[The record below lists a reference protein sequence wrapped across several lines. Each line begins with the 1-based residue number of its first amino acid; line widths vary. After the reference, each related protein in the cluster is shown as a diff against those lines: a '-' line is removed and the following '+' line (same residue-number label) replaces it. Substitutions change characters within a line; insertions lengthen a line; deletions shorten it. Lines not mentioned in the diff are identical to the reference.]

1 MAKRTADTKE
11 EEILTEAKSRFRQC
25 VNWEAEARVRFD
37 FDYKF
42 ANGDAHNQYQWD
54 QAIVQDRLA
63 NRQPVL
69 TINKTQQHNLQI
81 INDAKQNKPGV
92 NIRPVGENASFE
104 AAQVFQEVVRH
115 IEYISN
121 AESVYDNATSFQ
133 VQGGVG
139 YWRVTTDYVDARSFN
154 QEIYIRPIKDPRAV
168 YLDPDINEDDGSD
181 ARFGYIFQW
190 NSKTQKYEQ
199 IAVWTRD

>member
-1 MAKRTADTKE
+1 MAKRTGDTRE
-11 EEILTEAKSRFRQC
+11 EEILTEAHTRFRQC
-25 VNWEAEARVRFD
+25 VNWEAEARTRFD

-42 ANGDAHNQYQWD
+42 ADGDAHNQYQWD

-92 NIRPVGENASFE
+92 NICPVGESASFE
-104 AAQVFQEVVRH
+104 AAQVYQEVVRH

-133 VQGGVG
+133 VQGGL
-139 YWRVTTDYVDARSFN
+139 S
-154 QEIYIRPIKDPRAV
+154 
-168 YLDPDINEDDGSD
+168 
-181 ARFGYIFQW
+181 
-190 NSKTQKYEQ
+190 
-199 IAVWTRD
+199 